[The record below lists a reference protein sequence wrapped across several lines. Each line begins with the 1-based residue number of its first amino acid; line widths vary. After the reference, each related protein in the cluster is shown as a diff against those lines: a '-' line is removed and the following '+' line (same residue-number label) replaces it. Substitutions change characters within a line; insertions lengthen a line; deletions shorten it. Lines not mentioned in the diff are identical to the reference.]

1 MDFSGK
7 VALVTGGS
15 RGIGAATVR
24 AMVAAGGSV
33 VLHYGTSG
41 SAAQALAAEFGPDRC
56 HLVQAELGD
65 PGATGPLWAAALA
78 WKGQIDILVNNAG
91 VYLEENRQGPH
102 ADWQAVWARTLQINL
117 IATADLCRA
126 AVNHWLATD
135 TKGAIVSVASRAAFR
150 GDDQDHWSYA
160 ASKGAMISLTKTL
173 ARAYSGQGIYAYGIA
188 PGFVQTDMAQ
198 SEFDR
203 TPGLAER
210 ILRDVPYGA
219 FAPAHEVA
227 NAICFF
233 ASGLATHATGQT
245 LDINGAS
252 YVR

>member
-1 MDFSGK
+1 MDFTGK

-24 AMVAAGGSV
+24 ALVAAGGSV
-33 VLHYGTSG
+33 VLHYGRSR
-41 SAAQALAAEFGPDRC
+41 SAAEAIAAEVGIDRC
-56 HLVQAELGD
+56 HLVQAELER
-65 PGATGPLWAAALA
+65 PGAAGPLWSSALA
-78 WKGQIDILVNNAG
+78 WQGHIDILVNNAG
-91 VYLEENRQGPH
+91 VYLEENRQGPD
-102 ADWQAVWARTLQINL
+102 ADWQATWARTLQINL

-126 AVNHWLATD
+126 AVNHWLAAGSG
-135 TKGAIVSVASRAAFR
+135 GAIVSVSSRAAFR

-173 ARAYSGQGIYAYGIA
+173 ARAYSGQGIFAYGIA

-198 SEFDR
+198 AEFDR
-203 TPGLAER
+203 MPGLAEL

-219 FAPAHEVA
+219 FAPPTEVA